1 MARKGINGTHKIYK
15 GRGRIIRRRLL
26 LALPLVVV
34 LLFAGAIA
42 FFFKQGYIT
51 YTAEGFRFDF
61 PFIHGGQ
68 TPGTAPEPPDTAPDG
83 EKDGPSD
90 EEEPG
95 GEDEPAE
102 PEDPP
107 AEPEA
112 EATHALEGDLTQVAN
127 EAYRGQL
134 LALVQQTGANTVV
147 FTVKGP
153 NGRMMIP
160 SDSALAAQVGSAYG
174 DPAVTAGLQALK
186 DAGLHLTARLSAN
199 RDNIAPR
206 VLRDNALQ
214 TRSGAVWMDY
224 DNITWLAPSGPQT
237 SEYIAQLAVSCKAL
251 GFDGILLTDVG
262 YPPRGKTNLI
272 VTDSG
277 ADRPV
282 LVAQMVREIRAN
294 AAGLTVAVELTDAAA
309 TALTDD
315 ATGQSVEKLK
325 EVCDQIIMAVPSAD
339 AETVH
344 AMRAAVETADSTCK
358 VALSLPSAA
367 KPADDSVFYY
377 LHD

>member
-1 MARKGINGTHKIYK
+1 MARKGINGHKVYK

-26 LALPLVVV
+26 LALPLVIILLLMGVV
-34 LLFAGAIA
+34 A
-42 FFFKQGYIT
+42 FFFKQGFIT
-51 YTAEGFRFDF
+51 YTSEGFRFDF
-61 PFIHGGQ
+61 PFIHGGSQ
-68 TPGTAPEPPDTAPDG
+68 TPGSDPEPPVTPPD
-83 EKDGPSD
+83 E
-90 EEEPG
+90 
-95 GEDEPAE
+95 GEDEPAHGE
-102 PEDPP
+102 DPGGEKPPEEPP
-107 AEPEA
+107 AEPKA

-127 EAYRGQL
+127 EAYRSQL
-134 LALVQQTGANTVV
+134 LASARQAGANTVV

-186 DAGLHLTARLSAN
+186 GAGLHLTARLSAN

-206 VLRDNALQ
+206 ALRDSALQ

-237 SEYIAQLAVSCKAL
+237 SEYIAQLAASCKSL

-262 YPPRGKTNLI
+262 YPPRGKTNLV
-272 VTDSG
+272 VTDSN

-309 TALTDD
+309 TSLTDD

-325 EVCDQIIMAVPSAD
+325 EVCDQIVMAVPSAD
-339 AETVH
+339 AQTVQ
-344 AMRAAVETADSTCK
+344 AMRAAVETTDSTCK
-358 VALSLPSAA
+358 VALSLPTAA